1 MQHSRLFR
9 NAVAKTDRQ
18 NPAYGLPLWMHTR
31 DTVGVMQYL
40 WEKWLPDSM
49 AALTGLGWKE
59 LRPLLIFLAAMHDVG
74 KISNAFVCQIAENMP
89 DIRLRMEPLQITRR
103 GEEAYR
109 HHTIVGAAIVSS
121 LGVPDWIASVVGA
134 HHGTIMEPM
143 DFDAVMRSGYAYG
156 DSADAPVWQG
166 LWREQLDDAL
176 EQAQDP
182 AEAIDA
188 FVAKKLA
195 GKDLDRKQLQ
205 KVSAAL
211 ARRGYSWSDINDAL
225 RRYGAETGEDY

>member
-1 MQHSRLFR
+1 MVIQELKPSKRIEGRWLAVLEDGSILRLGESEVIDF
-9 NAVAKTDRQ
+9 ALYTGKELTDRE
-18 NPAYGLPLWMHTR
+18 AEALLDSARRSGLNEKALDLLTR
-31 DTVGVMQYL
+31 KPPSRKELERKLKEWGAG
-40 WEKWLPDSM
+40 EAES
-49 AALTGLGWKE
+49 AALC
-59 LRPLLIFLAAMHDVG
+59 D
-74 KISNAFVCQIAENMP
+74 
-89 DIRLRMEPLQITRR
+89 RMEELGYLNDASYAAQVVRYYSAKGFGEKKLRDELYRR
-103 GEEAYR
+103 G
-109 HHTIVGAAIVSS
+109 I
-121 LGVPDWIASVVGA
+121 P
-134 HHGTIMEPM
+134 
-143 DFDAVMRSGYAYG
+143 
-156 DSADAPVWQG
+156 
-166 LWREQLDDAL
+166 REMWDDAL

>member
-1 MQHSRLFR
+1 MVIQELKPSKRIEGRWLAVLEDGSILRLGESEVIDF
-9 NAVAKTDRQ
+9 ALYTGKELTDRE
-18 NPAYGLPLWMHTR
+18 AEALLDSARRSGLKEKALDLLTR
-31 DTVGVMQYL
+31 KPQSRKELERNLKEWGAG
-40 WEKWLPDSM
+40 EAES
-49 AALTGLGWKE
+49 AALC
-59 LRPLLIFLAAMHDVG
+59 D
-74 KISNAFVCQIAENMP
+74 
-89 DIRLRMEPLQITRR
+89 RMEELGYLNDASYAAQVVRYYSAKGFGEKKLRDELYRR
-103 GEEAYR
+103 G
-109 HHTIVGAAIVSS
+109 I
-121 LGVPDWIASVVGA
+121 P
-134 HHGTIMEPM
+134 
-143 DFDAVMRSGYAYG
+143 
-156 DSADAPVWQG
+156 
-166 LWREQLDDAL
+166 REMWDDAL

>member
-1 MQHSRLFR
+1 MVIQELKPSKRIEGRWLAVLEDGSIVRLGESEVIDF
-9 NAVAKTDRQ
+9 ALYTGKELTDRE
-18 NPAYGLPLWMHTR
+18 AEALLDSARRSGLKEKALDLLTR
-31 DTVGVMQYL
+31 KPQSRKELERELKEWGAG
-40 WEKWLPDSM
+40 EAES
-49 AALTGLGWKE
+49 AALC
-59 LRPLLIFLAAMHDVG
+59 D
-74 KISNAFVCQIAENMP
+74 
-89 DIRLRMEPLQITRR
+89 RMEELGYLNDASYAAQVVRYYSAKGFGEKKLRDELYRR
-103 GEEAYR
+103 G
-109 HHTIVGAAIVSS
+109 I
-121 LGVPDWIASVVGA
+121 P
-134 HHGTIMEPM
+134 
-143 DFDAVMRSGYAYG
+143 
-156 DSADAPVWQG
+156 
-166 LWREQLDDAL
+166 REMWDDAL

>member
-1 MQHSRLFR
+1 MVIQELKPSKRIEGRWLAVLEDGSILRLGESEVIDF
-9 NAVAKTDRQ
+9 ALYTGKELTDRE
-18 NPAYGLPLWMHTR
+18 AEALLDSARRSGLKEKALDLLTR
-31 DTVGVMQYL
+31 KPQSRKELERKLKEWGAG
-40 WEKWLPDSM
+40 EAES
-49 AALTGLGWKE
+49 AALC
-59 LRPLLIFLAAMHDVG
+59 D
-74 KISNAFVCQIAENMP
+74 
-89 DIRLRMEPLQITRR
+89 RMEELGYLNDASYAAQVVRYYSAKGVGEKKLRDELYRR
-103 GEEAYR
+103 G
-109 HHTIVGAAIVSS
+109 I
-121 LGVPDWIASVVGA
+121 P
-134 HHGTIMEPM
+134 
-143 DFDAVMRSGYAYG
+143 
-156 DSADAPVWQG
+156 
-166 LWREQLDDAL
+166 REMWDDAL